1 MYPQNPRHLL
11 RFQRFEKGDIVTR
24 GKLEQSMMPEGLL
37 NTFAPSDLA
46 NLLAFLESLK
56 TK

>member
-1 MYPQNPRHLL
+1 MLFRSNIAGQTVTI
-11 RFQRFEKGDIVTR
+11 EKGDITAR
-24 GKLEQSMMPEGLL
+24 GKLETSMMPEGLL
-37 NTFAPSDLA
+37 NTFAPADLA